1 MLWTLFMS
9 VDLHLLFIENR
20 NQCVSLALCTSV
32 CTFFV
37 QRINN
42 KLHVPIYFLCS
53 FHSPFTKVRF
63 AHTARIKFK
72 YKHMYTHLS
81 HVYDKC
87 SICHFIFL
95 WPFFLILSFVTHFCN
110 DCDDTFRN
118 HRMQLVFEFRTSRI
132 SLTHQHI
139 DHCEKPLFSSTDS
152 SILLNFPPIAPV
164 SWCQFSILLR
174 FPYQI
179 LLNFKV
185 QRISVFPLHRGI
197 RSFLFCIR
205 QWDSKHGSFDCTIV
219 NVGVSGP
226 YITTGRMHCSTN
238 F

>member
-1 MLWTLFMS
+1 MS
-9 VDLHLLFIENR
+9 VDLPLLFIENR

-72 YKHMYTHLS
+72 YKHMHTHLS

-118 HRMQLVFEFRTSRI
+118 HRMQLVFEFRTFRI

-139 DHCEKPLFSSTDS
+139 DQKPLFSSTDS

-174 FPYQI
+174 FPYLNICLSSSSRNPFVSLLYPAMRFQTWLFRLYYCQCGSFWSVHYDWQNA
-179 LLNFKV
+179 LLN
-185 QRISVFPLHRGI
+185 
-197 RSFLFCIR
+197 
-205 QWDSKHGSFDCTIV
+205 
-219 NVGVSGP
+219 
-226 YITTGRMHCSTN
+226 
-238 F
+238 